1 MIVKL
6 AIILF
11 MISMGIVLFLSL
23 NGKEFIKLDLNLINE
38 KNVVFWH
45 VYKSNMILIC
55 KIIFL
60 GVTTI
65 SLYSNFSYIQNV
77 FSIGIIANGLVNEG
91 YGRLAAKMIPHGV
104 IEFIGISIAVST
116 VIWVWIFIIKNIV
129 KIIKCEVSVKDV
141 IKKIVGTMIAFLM
154 VCSVVFAV
162 AGIIEV
168 MVSHYKVI

>member
-1 MIVKL
+1 MILKL

-11 MISMGIVLFLSL
+11 IVSVGIISFLSL
-23 NGKEFIKLDLNLINE
+23 NGNEFIKLDLNLINE

-77 FSIGIIANGLVNEG
+77 FSIDGVNLLSV
-91 YGRLAAKMIPHGV
+91 GRV
-104 IEFIGISIAVST
+104 
-116 VIWVWIFIIKNIV
+116 
-129 KIIKCEVSVKDV
+129 
-141 IKKIVGTMIAFLM
+141 
-154 VCSVVFAV
+154 
-162 AGIIEV
+162 
-168 MVSHYKVI
+168 

>member
-1 MIVKL
+1 MIVKI

-11 MISMGIVLFLSL
+11 IVSIGSVFFLSL

-60 GVTTI
+60 GVITT
-65 SLYSNFSYIQNV
+65 SLYSIFSYAQNI
-77 FSIGIIANGLVNEG
+77 FSIGFIANGLVNEG

-104 IEFIGISIAVST
+104 IEFVGISIAVST

-141 IKKIVGTMIAFLM
+141 IKKIVGTMIVFFM

>member
-1 MIVKL
+1 MAFSHFHGSAVNNL
-6 AIILF
+6 
-11 MISMGIVLFLSL
+11 G
-23 NGKEFIKLDLNLINE
+23 LNLINE